1 MQIAP
6 LTIAYDKDLAGPGS
20 LQEAEGLP
28 SGLQRALAK
37 SNRSEAEIRQA
48 AKELDAYFISYLMK
62 TMRETVPKKGLLPNK
77 GGEHFYYFYDMEI
90 GRLAAERGGL
100 GFGAMV
106 IEDVARQNHVDTQ
119 KNLSSSGSVQPIQ
132 GASR

>member
-6 LTIAYDKDLAGPGS
+6 LPIAFDKNLMDAGLA
-20 LQEAEGLP
+20 QEAGGLP
-28 SGLQRALAK
+28 SGLQKALNK
-37 SNRSEAEIRQA
+37 SKRNGAEIKQA

-62 TMRETVPKKGLLPNK
+62 TMRDTVPKGFLPNK
-77 GGEHFYYFYDMEI
+77 AGENFYYFYDMEI

-106 IEDVARQNHVDTQ
+106 LEDAAGQQPVDNQ
-119 KNLSSSGSVQPIQ
+119 KNLSSLGSARPISGM
-132 GASR
+132 SR

>member
-6 LTIAYDKDLAGPGS
+6 LPIAYDKDLTNLGG
-20 LQEAEGLP
+20 LQGVEGLP
-28 SGLQRALAK
+28 SELRQALAK
-37 SNRSEAEIRQA
+37 SNRSEAEIKQA

-77 GGEHFYYFYDMEI
+77 GGEQFYYFYDMEI

-106 IEDVARQNHVDTQ
+106 IEDMARQRPADSQ
-119 KNLSSSGSVQPIQ
+119 KNLSSPGSVQPIQ
-132 GASR
+132 GSSR

>member
-6 LTIAYDKDLAGPGS
+6 LAIAYDKDLTGPGS

-28 SGLQRALAK
+28 SDLQRALAK
-37 SNRSEAEIRQA
+37 PNRSEAEVKQA

-62 TMRETVPKKGLLPNK
+62 TMRETVPKGFLQNK
-77 GGEHFYYFYDMEI
+77 AGENFYYFYDMEI

-106 IEDVARQNHVDTQ
+106 IEDMARQHPVDSQ
-119 KNLSSSGSVQPIQ
+119 KNLSSPGSVQPIQ
-132 GASR
+132 GSSR